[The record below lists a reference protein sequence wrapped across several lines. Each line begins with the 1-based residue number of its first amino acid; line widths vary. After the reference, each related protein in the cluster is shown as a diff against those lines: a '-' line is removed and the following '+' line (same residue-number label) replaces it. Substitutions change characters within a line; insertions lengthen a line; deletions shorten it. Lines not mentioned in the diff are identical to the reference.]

1 MAVAARVDL
10 LIGACGHR
18 LFIGEYGCSRVMSGI
33 GKTRREGQSWA
44 TSLRSWKSPNGCWH
58 DLVGER
64 LQPRSG
70 WEHAPARIAP
80 AAGEKRSAGGGKQA
94 PTMWLSDATLK
105 AVQVRGQGAAANE
118 VLSYLAREFWITVRP
133 NHLGIALQRHRRA
146 GRLENR
152 DQRWYLPPSA

>member
-64 LQPRSG
+64 LQPKSG
-70 WEHAPARIAP
+70 WEHARRGLRRRPV
-80 AAGEKRSAGGGKQA
+80 RSAA
-94 PTMWLSDATLK
+94 PE
-105 AVQVRGQGAAANE
+105 AA
-118 VLSYLAREFWITVRP
+118 SK
-133 NHLGIALQRHRRA
+133 HLRCG
-146 GRLENR
+146 
-152 DQRWYLPPSA
+152 